1 MKYKRPLFARVTID
15 GWQICELVRVTN
27 FVKHDMKSNLHDVL
41 PIDVEHVRRTFS
53 LWIQSLV
60 VPEHC

>member
-1 MKYKRPLFARVTID
+1 MTID

-41 PIDVEHVRRTFS
+41 PIDVEHVRRIFS

-60 VPEHC
+60 VPEHF